1 MADPA
6 YQGELPF
13 ALTDAG
19 VVAINARCQL
29 RTADGHRLVTVA
41 GMPIASYAVG
51 DGMAEA
57 HAMVI
62 LVDQGW
68 ADQNDVARAFD
79 CSARTV
85 RRCQRRFEAGG
96 LSALGRKP
104 GYPRGRPRLRASRLR
119 LVARMRA
126 SGSSHRQI
134 AARLGVS
141 EKAVR
146 KLLARLGFK
155 SEAPV
160 QESLPFGPAPPPAAD
175 PNLSAPAPPTTSE
188 PPSAQADGRNGRG
201 CSAIESADPNL
212 SALPPVESE
221 ELPFSA
227 DTDPLDRS
235 GDRVLACLGL
245 LNDAAPLFAAGERLP
260 GAGVL
265 LALPAVV
272 QSGVVD
278 CAREVYGC
286 IGPAFFGLRTTLV
299 TLVLM
304 ALLRIRRP
312 ENLKEHPPADLGRV
326 LGLDRAPEV
335 KTLRRKLT
343 RLAAMGRAT
352 DFGRALARRRVATH
366 GDALGFLYV
375 DGHVRVYHGKH
386 DLPKTHVARL
396 RIAMSATTDYWV
408 NDVRGEPLFVV
419 TAEANAGLCKM
430 LPSLLGQVRDLV
442 GERRTT
448 VVFDRGGWSPRLFQ
462 RLLGEGFDL
471 LTYRKGRCR
480 RVPAKR
486 FGEHHATIEGRKVS
500 YLLADQGIR
509 LLGGKLRLR
518 QVTRLS
524 QGHQTH
530 VVTSRRDLSALE
542 VAFRMFERWRQEN
555 FFKYMR
561 EELALDALA
570 DYAVERDD
578 PTREVPNPRWVALD
592 AELRAARLELQRVT
606 ARYGL
611 AAVTN
616 EEKFRHTMRGF
627 KIANAPA
634 GRQVS
639 AALLRCVKL
648 ENKRARVPR
657 RVPIQQVREGEVI
670 KLAAETKHLTSVV
683 KMVAYQ
689 AESELLR
696 LLSPHY
702 KRAVDEGRTLIQNA
716 LASAADLEAT
726 DTELRLRLA
735 PLSSAHRTK
744 ALAALCD
751 QLDATKTLFPGT
763 RLRVRYAVAAP
774 PLTGKADK

>member
-6 YQGELPF
+6 SQGELF
-13 ALTDAG
+13 LASTDAG

-41 GMPIASYAVG
+41 GVPIASYAVG

-57 HAMVI
+57 HAMVV

-68 ADQNDVARAFD
+68 ADQNDVARAFGR
-79 CSARTV
+79 SERTV

-96 LSALGRKP
+96 LAALGRKP

-119 LVARMRA
+119 LAARMRS

-134 AARLGVS
+134 ATRLGVS

-155 SEAPV
+155 TETPV
-160 QESLPFGPAPPPAAD
+160 QESLPFGAAPPPAAD
-175 PNLSAPAPPTTSE
+175 PNLSAPAPPTAPGPAS
-188 PPSAQADGRNGRG
+188 PQVDGRDASGS
-201 CSAIESADPNL
+201 SARERADPNL
-212 SALPPVESE
+212 SALPHVEVE
-221 ELPFSA
+221 ELAVSA
-227 DTDPLDRS
+227 DANPLDRS
-235 GDRVLACLGL
+235 GDRLLACLGL
-245 LNDAAPLFAAGERLP
+245 LNDAVPLFASGKRLP

-265 LALPAVV
+265 LALPSLV

-286 IGPAFFGLRTTLV
+286 IGPAFFGLRTTVVALA
-299 TLVLM
+299 LM

-335 KTLRRKLT
+335 KTLRRKLA

-366 GDALGFLYV
+366 GSALGFLYV

-386 DLPKTHVARL
+386 DLPKAHVARL
-396 RIAMSATTDYWV
+396 RIAMPATTDYWV
-408 NDVRGEPLFVV
+408 NDARGEPLFVV
-419 TAEANAGLCKM
+419 TAEANAGLCKV
-430 LPSLLGQVRDLV
+430 LPSLLDEVRDLV

-448 VVFDRGGWSPRLFQ
+448 VVFDRGGWSPALFQ
-462 RLLGEGFDL
+462 RLLGDGFDI

-480 RVPAKR
+480 KVPAKR
-486 FGEHHATIEGRKVS
+486 FADHQATIEGRKVS

-561 EELALDALA
+561 EELALDALV
-570 DYAVERDD
+570 DYAVEKDD
-578 PTREVPNPRWVALD
+578 PTREVPNPRWAALD
-592 AELRAARLELQRVT
+592 AELRAARIELQRVT
-606 ARYGL
+606 ARYGI
-611 AAVTN
+611 AAATN
-616 EEKFRHTMRGF
+616 EEKLRHTMRGF
-627 KIANAPA
+627 KIANAAA
-634 GRQVS
+634 GREVS
-639 AALLRCVKL
+639 AALQRCVHL
-648 ENKRARVPR
+648 ENRRARVPR
-657 RVPIQQVREGEVI
+657 RVPVQQAREGEVI

-689 AESELLR
+689 AESELVR

-702 KRAVDEGRTLIQNA
+702 KRAADEGRTLIQNA
-716 LASAADLEAT
+716 LASTADIDIT

-744 ALAALCD
+744 ALAALCQ
-751 QLDATKTLFPGT
+751 QLDATNTLFPGS
-763 RLRVRYAVAAP
+763 RLRLRYTVADA
-774 PLTGKADK
+774 PLTGKADN